1 MERMKEIFIVL
12 GLSMLPISELRGAI
26 LYGITTSIPFKTI
39 FLISILGNLIPVIPL
54 YFFLERLLK
63 FTGKYKYGKK
73 FNDWLINRTKSKSK
87 IIDVYKTLGLLIFV
101 GIPLPMTGAW
111 TGTIASVLFQL
122 DFKSFL
128 IGITCGVIMAAFI
141 VSGLLIG
148 IKSIF

>member
-1 MERMKEIFIVL
+1 MKEIFIVL